1 MIKELVRQTGDK
13 VKITGNPIIREKDG
27 LAMSSRN
34 ILLEPSVRENASII
48 FKTISSASLMIKEYD
63 IPEIKSFVENSI
75 GKVTG
80 FKVEYFEIVDDIKL
94 FPVNRKDEM
103 KKEISY
109 YGCVAVKAGK
119 IRLIDNIRFEL
130 V

>member
-1 MIKELVRQTGDK
+1 
-13 VKITGNPIIREKDG
+13 
-27 LAMSSRN
+27 MSSRN
-34 ILLEPSVRENASII
+34 ILLEPPIRENASII

-75 GKVTG
+75 AKVTD
-80 FKVEYFEIVDDIKL
+80 FKVEYFEIVDDIEL
-94 FPVNRKDEM
+94 LPVSKKHEM
-103 KKEISY
+103 KKEKSY